1 MRIEITGRHV
11 EVTDAIKEYARKR
24 VEHHLADFPFVQ
36 SVHVILDVEKFR
48 RIAEIVVTGRSHLQ
62 TEARDESEDLYASI
76 DRVVDKVV
84 RQLNRF
90 REKRITRH
98 QNGEKLGRL
107 EARRIRG
114 DEESE

>member
-36 SVHVILDVEKFR
+36 SVHVILDVSKFR

-62 TEARDESEDLYASI
+62 TEVKDESEDLYASI
-76 DRVVDKVV
+76 DRAVDKIV

-90 REKRITRH
+90 REKRITQH

-107 EARRIRG
+107 EVQRLKG
-114 DEESE
+114 EENSE